1 MISEKSSTLAPT
13 SILSAVNTVNLV
25 NTVNAVK
32 NPPPSGGCPKTTRP
46 VTVTLALVDDF

>member
-25 NTVNAVK
+25 NTVNAVRK
-32 NPPPSGGCPKTTRP
+32 PPPQGG
-46 VTVTLALVDDF
+46 VA